1 MKNKLNKNFWNKHGH
16 VVIIYVFLVALML
29 LVSVFSRDF
38 FTIGNFKNLLRTS
51 FPLLMVALGQTL
63 IILTGGIDL
72 SLGGI
77 VALANVVC
85 VMTMNTESPVGFIL
99 PLIAAVVLGLVCG
112 ALNGVLVTRG
122 NLAPIIV
129 TIATTAIFDG
139 CALLLM
145 PKPGGSVHKAFSKF
159 LTRGLKG
166 AVPLIL
172 FLVILIL
179 VRTLTNQTPYG
190 KALRAIGGSENAAYS
205 TGVKVKKVKFIAY
218 CLAGLLCAAA
228 GIFLSAQMNSADAT
242 IGKNYAMN
250 AITATVVGGTAMTG
264 AVGDPLGTIA
274 GVFIISIIN
283 NMLNLFG
290 VSSFYQFVC
299 QGLIL
304 ILLLVLAQILSPG
317 YLNPTH
323 MAGILRLASFMGI
336 AAIGQNL
343 TILTGGI
350 DLSIAN
356 TITFANVI
364 AAQIMMGRDSSML
377 PALLA
382 VIVMGIVVG
391 LINGTG
397 VYWLKIPPFIMT
409 LGVGTVI
416 QGIFLIYT
424 KGAPKGNAAPLLRS
438 ICGQSMYGI
447 VSGIVL
453 IWAVLAVIAIVLLH
467 KTPYGRK
474 LYSVGINEEASRF
487 SGINTGR
494 VTFSVYLISAVIAA
508 VSGFL
513 LVGYTGT
520 SFLDVGTSY
529 NTKTIAAVVIGGTA
543 ITGGKGGYL
552 GTIAGAVIMTIL
564 DDFLTIVS
572 IPDAG
577 RQVVQGIIIILL
589 VLVYSREKKK

>member
-1 MKNKLNKNFWNKHGH
+1 MKKLCSKYLENSQI
-16 VVIIYVFLVALML
+16 VVY
-29 LVSVFSRDF
+29 
-38 FTIGNFKNLLRTS
+38 
-51 FPLLMVALGQTL
+51 
-63 IILTGGIDL
+63 
-72 SLGGI
+72 
-77 VALANVVC
+77 
-85 VMTMNTESPVGFIL
+85 
-99 PLIAAVVLGLVCG
+99 
-112 ALNGVLVTRG
+112 
-122 NLAPIIV
+122 
-129 TIATTAIFDG
+129 
-139 CALLLM
+139 
-145 PKPGGSVHKAFSKF
+145 
-159 LTRGLKG
+159 
-166 AVPLIL
+166 
-172 FLVILIL
+172 
-179 VRTLTNQTPYG
+179 
-190 KALRAIGGSENAAYS
+190 
-205 TGVKVKKVKFIAY
+205 
-218 CLAGLLCAAA
+218 
-228 GIFLSAQMNSADAT
+228 
-242 IGKNYAMN
+242 
-250 AITATVVGGTAMTG
+250 
-264 AVGDPLGTIA
+264 
-274 GVFIISIIN
+274 
-283 NMLNLFG
+283 
-290 VSSFYQFVC
+290 
-299 QGLIL
+299 LIL

-487 SGINTGR
+487 SGINTG
-494 VTFSVYLISAVIAA
+494 
-508 VSGFL
+508 
-513 LVGYTGT
+513 T

>member
-1 MKNKLNKNFWNKHGH
+1 MKKLCSKYLENSQI
-16 VVIIYVFLVALML
+16 VVY
-29 LVSVFSRDF
+29 
-38 FTIGNFKNLLRTS
+38 
-51 FPLLMVALGQTL
+51 
-63 IILTGGIDL
+63 
-72 SLGGI
+72 
-77 VALANVVC
+77 
-85 VMTMNTESPVGFIL
+85 
-99 PLIAAVVLGLVCG
+99 
-112 ALNGVLVTRG
+112 
-122 NLAPIIV
+122 
-129 TIATTAIFDG
+129 
-139 CALLLM
+139 
-145 PKPGGSVHKAFSKF
+145 
-159 LTRGLKG
+159 
-166 AVPLIL
+166 
-172 FLVILIL
+172 
-179 VRTLTNQTPYG
+179 
-190 KALRAIGGSENAAYS
+190 
-205 TGVKVKKVKFIAY
+205 
-218 CLAGLLCAAA
+218 
-228 GIFLSAQMNSADAT
+228 
-242 IGKNYAMN
+242 
-250 AITATVVGGTAMTG
+250 
-264 AVGDPLGTIA
+264 
-274 GVFIISIIN
+274 
-283 NMLNLFG
+283 
-290 VSSFYQFVC
+290 
-299 QGLIL
+299 LIL

-377 PALLA
+377 PALLV

-397 VYWLKIPPFIMT
+397 VYWLKIPPFI
-409 LGVGTVI
+409 VI

>member
-1 MKNKLNKNFWNKHGH
+1 MKKLCSKYLENSQI
-16 VVIIYVFLVALML
+16 VVY
-29 LVSVFSRDF
+29 
-38 FTIGNFKNLLRTS
+38 
-51 FPLLMVALGQTL
+51 
-63 IILTGGIDL
+63 
-72 SLGGI
+72 
-77 VALANVVC
+77 
-85 VMTMNTESPVGFIL
+85 
-99 PLIAAVVLGLVCG
+99 
-112 ALNGVLVTRG
+112 
-122 NLAPIIV
+122 
-129 TIATTAIFDG
+129 
-139 CALLLM
+139 
-145 PKPGGSVHKAFSKF
+145 
-159 LTRGLKG
+159 
-166 AVPLIL
+166 
-172 FLVILIL
+172 
-179 VRTLTNQTPYG
+179 
-190 KALRAIGGSENAAYS
+190 
-205 TGVKVKKVKFIAY
+205 
-218 CLAGLLCAAA
+218 
-228 GIFLSAQMNSADAT
+228 
-242 IGKNYAMN
+242 
-250 AITATVVGGTAMTG
+250 
-264 AVGDPLGTIA
+264 
-274 GVFIISIIN
+274 
-283 NMLNLFG
+283 
-290 VSSFYQFVC
+290 
-299 QGLIL
+299 LIL

-397 VYWLKIPPFIMT
+397 VYWLKM
-409 LGVGTVI
+409 GVGTVI